1 MTAAGV
7 RVPHARWIVLA
18 AGVVLFAVL
27 LWFTRTFTYYFDE
40 WTFIATS
47 PDWTFW
53 SYFEPHNEHPTM
65 LLKLTYT
72 VLLNTVGLRS
82 YVPYMAVLLIA
93 HLANVML
100 LFELVRRRSGE
111 LIATAAALIF
121 LLLGA
126 GWEDLL
132 WAFQIGWLVSMA
144 FGLGAMIAVDSRR
157 PALAA
162 ALLTVSLTFAGT
174 GLVFVVAAVVQL
186 LLTPGRRRELR
197 WFAAPGVA
205 LVAWYVAFGRFG
217 EHPNPQPTAANLL
230 IDPLYT
236 VWGLSQGIAGIIG
249 TSGWIGYVLLAAAM
263 AVLAWR
269 WRVRGL
275 DPFAIGIG
283 AGLVSFFL
291 VAGATRAQLGWQQS
305 GASRYV
311 YVAAAVDP
319 FSCGRRPG
327 PPVARHLA
335 TRPGRLRVPGCL
347 QRRRFA
353 RRVHGRQDGPDAAR
367 PGRPASSRCR
377 ALRPLPRRVEQRRR
391 AHHAGGQPA
400 GLLPGGRPLRRPGRG
415 HPGAR
420 QGRLLRRK
428 GPSEEASLLT
438 IPTLESSG

>member
-311 YVAAAVDP
+311 YVAALLWILL
-319 FSCGRRPG
+319 
-327 PPVARHLA
+327 VA
-335 TRPGRLRVPGCL
+335 
-347 QRRRFA
+347 
-353 RRVHGRQDGPDAAR
+353 DAAR
-367 PGRPASSRCR
+367 DLPWRGTWRPALVACAFLAAFNGAVLLAEYTAAKTAQMQRAQADLQALAAERSDPCLDGSSNADVLIMPGVSPPAYYR
-377 ALRPLPRRVEQRRR
+377 AVGLYGDPVAGTQVRDRDDYYAAKARLRK
-391 AHHAGGQPA
+391 PA
-400 GLLPGGRPLRRPGRG
+400 C
-415 HPGAR
+415 
-420 QGRLLRRK
+420 
-428 GPSEEASLLT
+428 
-438 IPTLESSG
+438 

>member
-1 MTAAGV
+1 MTAAAV
-7 RVPHARWIVLA
+7 RVPQARWIVLA
-18 AGVVLFAVL
+18 AGVVVFAVL

-47 PDWTFW
+47 PDWTFQT
-53 SYFEPHNEHPTM
+53 YFQPHNEHPVM
-65 LLKLTYT
+65 LLRLTYT
-72 VLLNTVGLRS
+72 ILLNTVGLRS
-82 YVPYMAVLLIA
+82 YVPYMTVLLIA

-111 LIATAAALIF
+111 LVAMAASLIF

-132 WAFQIGWLVSMA
+132 WAFQIGWLVAMA
-144 FGLGAMIAVDSRR
+144 LGLGAMIAVDSHR

-186 LLTPGRRRELR
+186 LLNPGRRRDLG
-197 WFAAPGVA
+197 WFAAPGAA
-205 LVAWYVAFGRFG
+205 LLVWYAAFGRFG

-236 VWGLSQGIAGIIG
+236 VWGLSQGIAGVIG
-249 TSGWIGYVLLAAAM
+249 TSGWIGYVLLAAAV

-275 DPFAIGIG
+275 DGFAVGIA

-311 YVAAAVDP
+311 YVAALLLILL
-319 FSCGRRPG
+319 
-327 PPVARHLA
+327 LA
-335 TRPGRLRVPGCL
+335 
-347 QRRRFA
+347 
-353 RRVHGRQDGPDAAR
+353 DAAR
-367 PGRPASSRCR
+367 DLPWHGTWRPALLACAFLAAFNGAVVLAEYTTAKTAQMQRAQADLQALAAERSDPCLDPTSNADVLIMPGVSPPAYYRAVDHYGDPVAGTQVRDRDDFEAAKSR
-377 ALRPLPRRVEQRRR
+377 
-391 AHHAGGQPA
+391 
-400 GLLPGGRPLRRPGRG
+400 LRRP
-415 HPGAR
+415 
-420 QGRLLRRK
+420 
-428 GPSEEASLLT
+428 SC
-438 IPTLESSG
+438 

>member
-7 RVPHARWIVLA
+7 RVPRARWIVLA
-18 AGVVLFAVL
+18 AGVLLFAVL

-47 PDWTFW
+47 PDWTFQT
-53 SYFEPHNEHPTM
+53 YFQPHNEHPVM
-65 LLKLTYT
+65 LLRLTYT
-72 VLLNTVGLRS
+72 ILLNTAGLRS

-111 LIATAAALIF
+111 LVATAAAIVF

-144 FGLGAMIAVDSRR
+144 FGLGAMIAVDSHR

-174 GLVFVVAAVVQL
+174 GLVFVVAATGQL
-186 LLTPGRRRELR
+186 LLTPGRRGELR

-205 LVAWYVAFGRFG
+205 LLAWYVVFGRFG

-230 IDPLYT
+230 IDPIYT
-236 VWGLSQGIAGIIG
+236 VWGLSQGIAGVIG
-249 TSGWIGYVLLAAAM
+249 TSGWIGYVLLAVAV

-275 DPFAIGIG
+275 DGFALGI
-283 AGLVSFFL
+283 ALGLVSFFL

-311 YVAAAVDP
+311 YVAALLWILL
-319 FSCGRRPG
+319 
-327 PPVARHLA
+327 LA
-335 TRPGRLRVPGCL
+335 
-347 QRRRFA
+347 
-353 RRVHGRQDGPDAAR
+353 DAAR
-367 PGRPASSRCR
+367 DLPWHGTWRPALVACAFLAAFNGAVVLAEYTAAKTAQMQR
-377 ALRPLPRRVEQRRR
+377 AQADLQALAAERSDPCLDGTSNADVLIMPGVSPPAYYRAVARYGDPAAGTEVRDRDDFEAAKARLRKPNC
-391 AHHAGGQPA
+391 
-400 GLLPGGRPLRRPGRG
+400 
-415 HPGAR
+415 
-420 QGRLLRRK
+420 
-428 GPSEEASLLT
+428 
-438 IPTLESSG
+438 